1 MKLILAIFVSV
12 VLSLSCRAAEKPV
25 ETKRLLVWDA
35 TSKTNTAK
43 AGDLSSR
50 FDFVVRNVSTNIVE
64 ITDITTSCG
73 CTVASMPEN
82 PWRIKPGETN
92 HLPVLAD
99 LRGKTGSIFKDV
111 NISSKDAPE
120 QLHVMVNIEDI
131 SGTNTMSKEQM
142 DRLWAQQM
150 ASVDRQAV
158 FSRKECQSC
167 HLTPAFGKHGKELYD
182 VACGICHDSEHRATM
197 VPDLHALKT
206 PIAANYY
213 SNMVAHGKPGTL
225 MPAFLSREG
234 GPLDV
239 RQIASLVEFLNVEY
253 PRPAVSETK

>member
-1 MKLILAIFVSV
+1 MKQMLVIFALF
-12 VLSLSCRAAEKPV
+12 VLSLSCGAAEKPV
-25 ETKRLLVWDA
+25 ETKQPLVWDA
-35 TSKTNTAK
+35 ISKTNTAK

-99 LRGKTGSIFKDV
+99 LRGKTGSLFKDV
-111 NISSKDAPE
+111 IISSKAAPQ
-120 QLHVMVNIEDI
+120 QLHVMVNIEGFA
-131 SGTNTMSKEQM
+131 GTNSMSKEQM
-142 DRLWAQQM
+142 DRVWAQQM
-150 ASVDRQAV
+150 AGVDRQSV

-167 HLTPAFGKHGKELYD
+167 HLTPAFGKNGRELYE

-206 PIAANYY
+206 PIDGSYW

-239 RQIASLVEFLNVEY
+239 RQISSLVTFLTEEY
-253 PRPAVSETK
+253 PRPSVTEGK